1 MSKDIW
7 IASDHHFS
15 HANMCKFT
23 NNDGSKV
30 RPWTDV
36 NEMDEAMIES
46 WNSVV
51 KEWDKIYHLGD
62 FSMGFKELPGKV
74 IGRLNGRKRL
84 VRGNHDMCP
93 TSEYMKY
100 FEDIYGV
107 RVFSDEK
114 MIFSHIPL
122 NKDCL
127 FKRKKPWL
135 NVHGHLHSNTVKDKY
150 GNDDSQY
157 FNVSVER
164 INYTPI
170 HIDELITMADN
181 LDQ

>member
-1 MSKDIW
+1 MNKDIW
-7 IASDHHFS
+7 IISDHHFS

-23 NNDGSKV
+23 NYDGSKV

-36 NEMDEAMIES
+36 NEMDEAMINS

-51 KEWDKIYHLGD
+51 KDWDKLYHLGD
-62 FSMGFKELPGKV
+62 FSMGWKELPGKV
-74 IGRLNGRKRL
+74 MGRLKGRKRL

-107 RVFSDEK
+107 RVFSESK
-114 MIFSHIPL
+114 LIFSHYPL
-122 NKDCL
+122 HAESIKEG
-127 FKRKKPWL
+127 WL
-135 NVHGHLHSNTVKDKY
+135 NVHGHLHDNYVKMKNGLADPR
-150 GNDDSQY
+150 Y

-170 HIDELITMADN
+170 HFDELAAMVNKIT
-181 LDQ
+181 